1 MQKTTLFLV
10 LLALGLGG
18 YVYFNEF
25 HTPSPEEETATTSE
39 ETLFTFEQ
47 NEVQQLTIEREEET
61 LTLIRSDE
69 GWKMTKPEEVMAKE
83 SAIVF
88 LLDLLTTETS
98 SETFSVEANQLE
110 NYGVSDP
117 AATLTITLKHETEH
131 TIMLGNT
138 TFNDEE
144 VYAQI
149 NPKEGEM
156 KEVQIIPID
165 FMSAVERPLSE
176 WKEDAS
182 EEEEVK
188 EEETNSD

>member
-18 YVYFNEF
+18 YVYFSEI
-25 HTPSPEEETATTSE
+25 HSPPPEETATTSK
-39 ETLFTFEQ
+39 ETLFTFKQ
-47 NEVQQLTIEREEET
+47 KEVQQLIIEREEET

-69 GWKMTKPEEVMAKE
+69 GWEMTKPEEAMAKE

-88 LLDLLTTETS
+88 LLDLLTTETN
-98 SETFSVEANQLE
+98 SETFTVEKNQLE
-110 NYGVSDP
+110 AYRLSEP
-117 AATLTITLKHETEH
+117 SATIKFQLEDETEH

-149 NPKEGEM
+149 NPEADAM
-156 KEVQIIPID
+156 QEVKIIPID
-165 FMSAVERPLSE
+165 LKSAVERPLSE
-176 WKEDAS
+176 WKEEAS
-182 EEEEVK
+182 ENVEE